1 MTEWSLIIIKFIILL
16 MLVISSFFAFQQG
29 DVLTA
34 IYFALI
40 YMILEK

>member
-1 MTEWSLIIIKFIILL
+1 MIDWSLIIFKFIISL
-16 MLVISSFFAFQQG
+16 MLGISSFFAFQQG

-40 YMILEK
+40 FMILEK